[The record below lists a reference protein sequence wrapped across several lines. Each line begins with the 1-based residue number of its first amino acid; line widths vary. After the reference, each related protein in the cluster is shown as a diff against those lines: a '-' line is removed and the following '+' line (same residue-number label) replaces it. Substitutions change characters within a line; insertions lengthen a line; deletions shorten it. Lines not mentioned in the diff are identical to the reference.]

1 MPLSKRYAILRHMK
15 ITLYPALFLLG
26 AALGSIPTAPSAVLF
41 DNSEVKVL
49 RALENN
55 HELGKFHQHNMNRVM
70 VYLQSSRQ
78 RFEYQ
83 DGRQPEVFEWKAGQV
98 KWSLADGMHAGQ
110 VLDHDF
116 NIIEIELKTPGTDKA
131 ITGNLDPL
139 KVDPAH
145 FTLEFENPQV
155 RVLRVRIKP
164 HGVAPM
170 HACSTDRVTVFL
182 TDQQFRVK
190 DSTGKVEMVE
200 HKAGDVVWETPT
212 TQMEQN
218 LSDKPFEAVTVE
230 VKK

>member
-1 MPLSKRYAILRHMK
+1 MK
-15 ITLYPALFLLG
+15 IILSSALFLLG
-26 AALGSIPTAPSAVLF
+26 AALAAIPTGPSAVLF
-41 DNSEVKVL
+41 ENSEVKVL

-55 HELGKFHQHNMNRVM
+55 HELGKFHRHDANRVM
-70 VYLQSSRQ
+70 VYLQSARQ

-83 DGRQPEVFEWKAGQV
+83 DGRKPEVFDWKAGQV

-116 NIIEIELKTPGTDKA
+116 NIIEIELKTPGTDKT
-131 ITGNLDPL
+131 ITGALDPL

-164 HGVAPM
+164 KGVVPM
-170 HACSTDRVTVFL
+170 HAYSTDRVTVFL
-182 TDQQFRVK
+182 TDQEFRVK
-190 DSTGKVEMVE
+190 DSTGKVETVE
-200 HKAGDVVWETPT
+200 HKAGDAVWETPT
-212 TQMEQN
+212 TQTDQN